1 MRYWAVAAKVVML
14 ALATTTPVLAKE
26 AATLNVATYVP
37 VRCDA
42 ALATAFM
49 GDGVVVISVNRS
61 CNTGHA
67 VAIMGRDVE
76 GLGDVTVTENRT
88 GRVRPA
94 AIAVFAQP
102 DGYFSGID
110 QFTITARNSSPE
122 ALLKYSRS
130 LTVRVEVL

>member
-1 MRYWAVAAKVVML
+1 MRYWTTVAKVVTL
-14 ALATTTPVLAKE
+14 AVATTTPVFAKE

-42 ALATAFM
+42 ALATAFV
-49 GDGVVVISVNRS
+49 GDSVVVISVHRT

-76 GLGDVTVTENRT
+76 GLGEVTITESRT
-88 GRVRPA
+88 GRTRTSA
-94 AIAVFAQP
+94 DAVFAQP
-102 DGYFSGID
+102 EGYFSGTD
-110 QFTITARNSSPE
+110 QFTITAKDSSRE
-122 ALLKYSRS
+122 ALLQYGQS